1 MNDKL
6 QPYRRPSSYLWTH
19 VFVELTN
26 ACNFHC
32 DFCPSDSM
40 RRPRARMSGSMWKK
54 ILIEIAEK
62 KLSDTICFHQLG
74 EPLLHP
80 DIFDAIEFANS
91 LHLSVILFTNGALL
105 DEDRSRRLIQSLKRG
120 IVVLSL
126 QDIRPETFSSRS
138 RNMLSWSEYFKR
150 LMDFLVQAD
159 AAGLSVQ
166 LDCLADLRS
175 IGWSLTKYRKEK
187 REIQRFYDDLSR
199 SLGSLQPSRISILKP
214 MINYPLGKKSTLYIK
229 PKGTWDNQL
238 RPPGTTVIKS
248 MHGHCSIMH
257 DTFVI
262 QCDGTCTYCCCDHE
276 GMLDLG
282 NANQCSLEEIFL
294 GEKSQ
299 RIISGEAEGRFVEE
313 RCRECKGRLIDS
325 KTKKRVLD
333 RPLYA
338 EFYYLRD
345 HLARHG
351 WRELW
356 KKAGGNLRRRLL
368 ASK

>member
-1 MNDKL
+1 
-6 QPYRRPSSYLWTH
+6 
-19 VFVELTN
+19 
-26 ACNFHC
+26 
-32 DFCPSDSM
+32 
-40 RRPRARMSGSMWKK
+40 MSGSMWKK